1 MIAVSEGPYR
11 LVIGGRSGRSYLY
24 DRTTDPREQ
33 NDLSKEQPEL
43 LERMRELAKGYLEL
57 PPAPW
62 GAAPE
67 AGLDPAELEQLRA
80 LGYSVQ

>member
-1 MIAVSEGPYR
+1 MIAVSNGPHR
-11 LVIGGRSGRSYLY
+11 LVIGGRSGRAFLY
-24 DRTTDPREQ
+24 DRTTDPSEQ
-33 NDLSKEQPEL
+33 NDLSEQQPEL
-43 LERMRELAKGYLEL
+43 LESMRDLAKGYLER

-67 AGLDPAELEQLRA
+67 AGLDPAELDQLRA